1 MTNTQTT
8 TKTSHYYLRVL
19 SLMIVVS
26 LLVVSAAKPAHAT
39 KVFFVNSTGDEADF
53 DLTDGRCDV
62 EPPSSPLT
70 RCTLRAAIQESNAT
84 PRGGP
89 QRPSGEH
96 HSLQHPRKRGANHKA
111 FLTLPPIKTL

>member
-19 SLMIVVS
+19 SLMLVVS

-84 PRGGP
+84 PAADPRDP
-89 QRPSGEH
+89 QANTIVFNIPGSGVQTIKPS
-96 HSLQHPRKRGANHKA
+96 SPC
-111 FLTLPPIKTL
+111 LP